1 MKLIEALAAATRAA
15 QTADSQKGRELSTLF
30 SIATNFDDPD
40 GFRRLKTTSESKG
53 GLAEMDWAMRVL
65 PCPYW
70 DPPLPSPGM
79 SLATSAFGGDP
90 HDMSYQGV
98 MVNRVNPPFSKSDP
112 VADDWRWVPGVQ
124 TLQIGGDRLTE
135 IGGDEDR
142 KVQGD
147 RDDRTEQDH
156 TIRVGKRLKLQND
169 AGAYIELTESGH
181 VVICDAFDRCITL
194 GGSGINWDLNGSTLN
209 FVNAGDVAIAGKS
222 VIVVGS
228 KDSDNDTNNQ
238 RGY

>member
-1 MKLIEALAAATRAA
+1 
-15 QTADSQKGRELSTLF
+15 
-30 SIATNFDDPD
+30 
-40 GFRRLKTTSESKG
+40 
-53 GLAEMDWAMRVL
+53 MDWAMRVL

-79 SLATSAFGGDP
+79 DLAINCFGGDP
-90 HDMSYQGV
+90 HDGHYSGV
-98 MVNRVNPPFSKSDP
+98 MVNRVNPPFAKADP

-135 IGGDEDR
+135 IGGDENR
-142 KVQGD
+142 KVEGD
-147 RDDRTEQDH
+147 RDDRTEKDH

-169 AGAYIELTESGH
+169 AGAYIELTQAGH
-181 VVICDAFDRCITL
+181 IVICDAFDRCITL

-209 FVNAGDVAIAGKS
+209 FVNAGDVRIAGLS

-228 KDSDNDTNNQ
+228 RDSDNDINNQ